1 MMSTRSMRAMITMMK
16 MMTITMIILRITNVF
31 TDLERSLKAQQRERG
46 ELKKKRKSRTAF
58 TNSQIYELEKR

>member
-1 MMSTRSMRAMITMMK
+1 MMSIRSMRAMTIMMK
-16 MMTITMIILRITNVF
+16 MMTITIIILRITNVF
-31 TDLERSLKAQQRERG
+31 TDLERSLKVQQNERR

>member
-1 MMSTRSMRAMITMMK
+1 MMSTRSMRAMIIMMK
-16 MMTITMIILRITNVF
+16 MMTITIIILRITNVF
-31 TDLERSLKAQQRERG
+31 TDLERSLKVQQNERR